1 MVKGKRRERRK
12 DDRPAEIL
20 QAAVAEFAEQGF
32 ANTKI
37 QSIATRAGVAKGTVY
52 LYFTTKEQIF
62 EAIVR
67 ERIQPVFA
75 RAAEMSEHWEG
86 TQADLFRQII
96 TYFYGQMIENEER
109 RMILKTLISEVS
121 VSES

>member
-1 MVKGKRRERRK
+1 M
-12 DDRPAEIL
+12 
-20 QAAVAEFAEQGF
+20 
-32 ANTKI
+32 
-37 QSIATRAGVAKGTVY
+37 
-52 LYFTTKEQIF
+52 
-62 EAIVR
+62 
-67 ERIQPVFA
+67 FA